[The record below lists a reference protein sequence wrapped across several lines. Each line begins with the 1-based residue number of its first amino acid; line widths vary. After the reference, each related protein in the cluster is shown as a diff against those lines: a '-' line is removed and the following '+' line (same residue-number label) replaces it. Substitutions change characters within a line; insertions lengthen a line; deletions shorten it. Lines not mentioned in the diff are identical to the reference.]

1 MEKVC
6 PKCHKIHEDM
16 KDKLI
21 KNYINNLKIKD
32 IKDFALKNDILI
44 NDNEADYLFNI
55 VKNNYQELIYGNP
68 NAIFKN
74 IKDKINDDSY
84 HKIIKL
90 YFLYKNKYQHL
101 L

>member
-1 MEKVC
+1 
-6 PKCHKIHEDM
+6 M

-32 IKDFALKNDILI
+32 IKDFALKNDIL
-44 NDNEADYLFNI
+44 
-55 VKNNYQELIYGNP
+55 NNYQELIYGNP

>member
-1 MEKVC
+1 
-6 PKCHKIHEDM
+6 M

-32 IKDFALKNDILI
+32 LKDFALKNDILI

-68 NAIFKN
+68 NTIFKN
-74 IKDKINDDSY
+74 IKDKINDESY
-84 HKIIKL
+84 QKIIKL

>member
-1 MEKVC
+1 
-6 PKCHKIHEDM
+6 M

-44 NDNEADYLFNI
+44 NDNEAGYLFNI

-68 NAIFKN
+68 NTIFKN

>member
-1 MEKVC
+1 
-6 PKCHKIHEDM
+6 M

-68 NAIFKN
+68 NEIFKN

>member
-1 MEKVC
+1 
-6 PKCHKIHEDM
+6 M

-74 IKDKINDDSY
+74 IKDKSNDDSY

>member
-1 MEKVC
+1 
-6 PKCHKIHEDM
+6 M

-74 IKDKINDDSY
+74 IKDKINDESY

>member
-1 MEKVC
+1 
-6 PKCHKIHEDM
+6 M

-84 HKIIKL
+84 LKTSINT
-90 YFLYKNKYQHL
+90 YCNNL
-101 L
+101 LLR

>member
-1 MEKVC
+1 
-6 PKCHKIHEDM
+6 M

-74 IKDKINDDSY
+74 IKDKINDESY

-101 L
+101 LIIKFFISYHFYFK

>member
-1 MEKVC
+1 
-6 PKCHKIHEDM
+6 M

-55 VKNNYQELIYGNP
+55 VKNK
-68 NAIFKN
+68 FK
-74 IKDKINDDSY
+74 ISLPFFILTSP
-84 HKIIKL
+84 
-90 YFLYKNKYQHL
+90 FVFF
-101 L
+101 

>member
-1 MEKVC
+1 
-6 PKCHKIHEDM
+6 M

-74 IKDKINDDSY
+74 NKDKINDDSY

>member
-1 MEKVC
+1 
-6 PKCHKIHEDM
+6 M

-68 NAIFKN
+68 NTIFKN
-74 IKDKINDDSY
+74 IKDKINDESY
-84 HKIIKL
+84 QKIIKL

>member
-1 MEKVC
+1 
-6 PKCHKIHEDM
+6 M

-68 NAIFKN
+68 NTIFKN

-84 HKIIKL
+84 QKIIKL

>member
-1 MEKVC
+1 
-6 PKCHKIHEDM
+6 M

-55 VKNNYQELIYGNP
+55 VKNNYQELIYGIP

-74 IKDKINDDSY
+74 IKDKINDESY
-84 HKIIKL
+84 QKIIKL

>member
-1 MEKVC
+1 
-6 PKCHKIHEDM
+6 M

-55 VKNNYQELIYGNP
+55 VKNNYQELIYGIP
-68 NAIFKN
+68 NTIFKN
-74 IKDKINDDSY
+74 IKDKINDESY
-84 HKIIKL
+84 QKIIKL

>member
-1 MEKVC
+1 
-6 PKCHKIHEDM
+6 M

-68 NAIFKN
+68 NTIFKN